1 MNYRWLGSV
10 LGVGLLR
17 LAVSFFVSILI
28 TFVLVRLLPFSPIS
42 AADFGGALTSSAAVQ
57 ARIQYY
63 YSLLPSGPLYDQFFN
78 FLSNVLHGQFGHSI
92 QTQQPVISILEQSLP
107 WTLLLVVTST
117 LLSFAIGTFLG
128 ILLAYRRGSK
138 IDTAGATISTVAY
151 SLPVYVV
158 GIALLIAFAFS
169 NHYFPSAGAYAIGV
183 PVGLNPAFIGSVID
197 HAFLPITALTLVS
210 FGSWTL
216 SMRANALSVMGQDYV
231 WAAEARG
238 IPGYRVAL
246 RYVGRN
252 AILPQFTYLVIALG
266 FSFAGSVF
274 VEEIFTYPGMGY
286 QLITA
291 IDYND
296 FPVIMGVFVTYVL
309 SILVALLAADL
320 TYGAIDPRARQ

>member
-1 MNYRWLGSV
+1 LNYRWLGSA
-10 LGVGLLR
+10 LGLGLLR
-17 LAVSFFVSILI
+17 LAVTFLISVLI

-42 AADFGGALTSSAAVQ
+42 AADFGGALTSSAAAQ
-57 ARIQYY
+57 ARIDYY
-63 YSLLPSGPLYDQFFN
+63 YSLLPSGPLYAQFLN
-78 FLSNVLHGQFGHSI
+78 FLWAILHGNLGHSI
-92 QTQQPVISILEQSLP
+92 QTNQPVAQLIEQSLP

-117 LLSFAIGTFLG
+117 LLSFGIGTFLG

-138 IDTAGATISTVAY
+138 ADTVGTTLSTVAY

-158 GIALLIAFAFS
+158 GIALLLALS
-169 NHYFPSAGAYAIGV
+169 YSGHYFPTAGAYSVDVA
-183 PVGLNPAFIGSVID
+183 PVASLSFVGSVLD
-197 HAFLPITALTLVS
+197 HAALPILALTIVS

-216 SMRANALSVMGQDYV
+216 SMRANALGVMGQDYV

-252 AILPQFTYLVIALG
+252 AILPQFTYLVIAIG

-274 VEEIFTYPGMGY
+274 VEEIFTYPGIGY

-309 SILVALLAADL
+309 SILIALIAADFA
-320 TYGAIDPRARQ
+320 YGLIDPRAR